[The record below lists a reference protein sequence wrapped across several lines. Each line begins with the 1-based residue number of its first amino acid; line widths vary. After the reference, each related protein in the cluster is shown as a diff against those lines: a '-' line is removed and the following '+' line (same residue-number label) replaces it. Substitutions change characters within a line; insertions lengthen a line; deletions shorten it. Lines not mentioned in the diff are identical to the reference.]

1 MKIVILATDSTST
14 WMVVNALK
22 EDYPD
27 LTVALERPISKYRL
41 LRNRARKQGA
51 VRVFG
56 QFLFMVYLKLL
67 RWQSQSRISKLIE
80 TTGLLPMRP
89 DHVSIVKFLSANS
102 RACQDWL
109 HSQAPDVVVVNGT
122 RILAQ
127 ETLSACSAVYLNTH
141 CGITPAY
148 RGVHGAYWA
157 LAGGDPLHA
166 GVTVHVVDIGVDTG
180 DIVYQESIKVD
191 SEDNFLTYPIHQYSA
206 ALPLLKAAI
215 QNVSNGTLITHKRN
229 DLPSA
234 VWYHPTIWSYFY
246 TLCRRGVR

>member
-27 LTVALERPISKYRL
+27 LIVALEQPISRYRL
-41 LRNRARKQGA
+41 LRNRVRKQGV

-56 QFLFMVYLKLL
+56 QFLFIIYLKLL
-67 RWQSQSRISKLIE
+67 GWRSQRRISRLIE
-80 TTGLLPMRP
+80 AAGLFPMRP
-89 DHVSIVKFLSANS
+89 VDVSIVKFLSANS
-102 RACQDWL
+102 KECQDWL
-109 HSQAPDVVVVNGT
+109 LSQAPDVVVVNGT

-127 ETLSACSAVYLNTH
+127 KTLSASSAVFLNTH

-157 LAGGDPLHA
+157 LAGGDTQHA

-180 DIVYQESIKVD
+180 DIVYQDTIKVD

-215 QNVSNGTLITHKRN
+215 QNVSNGTLRAYQRN

-234 VWYHPTIWSYFY
+234 VWYHPTIWNYLY